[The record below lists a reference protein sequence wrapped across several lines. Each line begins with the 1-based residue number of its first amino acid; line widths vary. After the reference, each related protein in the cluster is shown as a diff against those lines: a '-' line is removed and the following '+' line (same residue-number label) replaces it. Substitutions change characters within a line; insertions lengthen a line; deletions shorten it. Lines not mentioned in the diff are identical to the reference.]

1 MKHDSIVRAVQH
13 VCEERDMV
21 RGIVRR
27 IDDSDFIYRDD
38 MRRSQGRD
46 IHSEYAQHIS
56 AVVRERV

>member
-1 MKHDSIVRAVQH
+1 
-13 VCEERDMV
+13 MV